1 MQRASPLGPGRALTL
16 PCGWNIAGARL
27 LFDVVQIVLLGYVAV
42 MTPFRLAFQVE
53 DSPRHT
59 TFWIEV
65 SLDIYFLFDMYL
77 NFNTPFFNEDGYLVT
92 DRKEIRRIYMRS
104 WFWIDAL
111 ACFPSSEV
119 EAAVDTFP
127 KGLRAL
133 RLVKM
138 LRLLRLQRVMS
149 RHLEAAGAYLHH
161 IKIATQISL
170 WFFIAHLLGC
180 AWYFAGHQVESG
192 YSGQKIYGWVHH
204 EDWPVLRLFPPCAL
218 IAHAQGSSGVVE
230 NTPV

>member
-1 MQRASPLGPGRALTL
+1 M
-16 PCGWNIAGARL
+16 C
-27 LFDVVQIVLLGYVAV
+27 FCFV
-42 MTPFRLAFQVE
+42 RLAA
-53 DSPRHT
+53 
-59 TFWIEV
+59 
-65 SLDIYFLFDMYL
+65 
-77 NFNTPFFNEDGYLVT
+77 GYLVT

-204 EDWPVLRLFPPCAL
+204 EDWPVLRLFPHCAL
-218 IAHAQGSSGVVE
+218 ISHAQGSSGVVDNMLFAWRGHTKRLTTRARPSPDLAVWLE
-230 NTPV
+230 